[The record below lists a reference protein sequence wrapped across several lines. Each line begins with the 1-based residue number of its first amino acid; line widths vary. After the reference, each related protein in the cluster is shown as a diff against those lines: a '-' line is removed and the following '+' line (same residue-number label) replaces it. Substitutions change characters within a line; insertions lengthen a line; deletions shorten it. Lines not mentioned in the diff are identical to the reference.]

1 MFVISPDRQIL
12 ILVAGMVA
20 GVVARLAIDSDLVSI
35 CAGGLGIAMLVWQ
48 HKNYL
53 GKNLASWHQHSAV
66 PGMQLGLIVQHLAFG
81 ISVGGLA
88 LAVQFARAPDVML
101 ASGVS
106 TTITGQV
113 ITIDGN
119 TGDRAR
125 LWVQLSAPVAGL
137 QRDQIVRISTDIQ
150 QKTVMPADWVSV
162 PVHLYPPPSPML
174 PGAPDYGLQARV
186 RGVVASGFATQDV
199 RVIAAVKPDRTPV
212 KLSAFRHKTANYLAA
227 NMEPPAG
234 GIAAALLVGDRRMIG
249 DATQEVFRRSG
260 LAHLLAIS
268 GLHMGLLCFGVIGLL
283 RTLGALAPVYA
294 SRIPLHKY
302 CAVLGVV
309 AAGGYVL
316 LSGMPISAIR
326 AFLMASLVIGA
337 LMLDRLALTLRNVA
351 LAALVIL
358 LVNPLALLTAGFQL
372 SLSAT
377 LALVLWYEALMRA
390 RVIGSDGVSGTDGT
404 PRWPKPV
411 RYLLG
416 LVTTSLI
423 AGFATMPFAAQ
434 HFGGVTAWGVLANIF
449 GIPLTGLWIMPAGL
463 LATIVHAL
471 PFPLW
476 LDQLSLVVMETGI
489 MMLVAVAGF
498 FADQPYAGWRVIPP
512 GYGLLCLGLFGWL
525 ITMLDRNT
533 RWQKICGSGVV
544 AAALVLWSVKPPP
557 DAVFLARGQTPILL
571 VAGPERGVG
580 VMHAGPYG
588 RRLSDFSANTAA
600 FFLAREVKPQIVK
613 GVTATWHGRSEPE
626 IVRDRRGRRVAIV
639 RHKAALTKACQAKAA
654 YVLSFVTARYPCG
667 DATPILDLSGLA
679 PANYLLSIDEQG
691 RLFATGE

>member
-1 MFVISPDRQIL
+1 
-12 ILVAGMVA
+12 
-20 GVVARLAIDSDLVSI
+20 
-35 CAGGLGIAMLVWQ
+35 
-48 HKNYL
+48 
-53 GKNLASWHQHSAV
+53 
-66 PGMQLGLIVQHLAFG
+66 
-81 ISVGGLA
+81 
-88 LAVQFARAPDVML
+88 
-101 ASGVS
+101 
-106 TTITGQV
+106 
-113 ITIDGN
+113 
-119 TGDRAR
+119 
-125 LWVQLSAPVAGL
+125 
-137 QRDQIVRISTDIQ
+137 
-150 QKTVMPADWVSV
+150 
-162 PVHLYPPPSPML
+162 
-174 PGAPDYGLQARV
+174 
-186 RGVVASGFATQDV
+186 
-199 RVIAAVKPDRTPV
+199 
-212 KLSAFRHKTANYLAA
+212 
-227 NMEPPAG
+227 
-234 GIAAALLVGDRRMIG
+234 
-249 DATQEVFRRSG
+249 
-260 LAHLLAIS
+260 
-268 GLHMGLLCFGVIGLL
+268 
-283 RTLGALAPVYA
+283 
-294 SRIPLHKY
+294 
-302 CAVLGVV
+302 
-309 AAGGYVL
+309 
-316 LSGMPISAIR
+316 MPISAIR

-533 RWQKICGSGVV
+533 RWQKICGSGV
-544 AAALVLWSVKPPP
+544 S
-557 DAVFLARGQTPILL
+557 
-571 VAGPERGVG
+571 
-580 VMHAGPYG
+580 
-588 RRLSDFSANTAA
+588 RR
-600 FFLAREVKPQIVK
+600 R
-613 GVTATWHGRSEPE
+613 W
-626 IVRDRRGRRVAIV
+626 
-639 RHKAALTKACQAKAA
+639 C
-654 YVLSFVTARYPCG
+654 
-667 DATPILDLSGLA
+667 
-679 PANYLLSIDEQG
+679 
-691 RLFATGE
+691 